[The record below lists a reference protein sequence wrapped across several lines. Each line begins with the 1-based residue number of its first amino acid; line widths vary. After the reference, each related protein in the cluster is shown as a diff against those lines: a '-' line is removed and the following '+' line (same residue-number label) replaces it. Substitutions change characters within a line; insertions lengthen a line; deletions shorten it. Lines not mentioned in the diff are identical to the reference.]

1 MIDHE
6 GPERR
11 VQHPMPQ
18 LQDSTSGAG
27 PTKAF
32 LPGGFRLRTSR
43 QAGFSLVEMVVA
55 MGVVGVGIVAVLTAV
70 ATLSGGAAYTADS
83 VAAAAL
89 AGSLMAEVDTRAY
102 EADTPTPTGRVIG
115 DLVAYYPFTDG
126 AGTSASDESRV
137 TPLAPLELI
146 TPAQVKWIP
155 GSNGVTIAAG
165 GKLENSEEASKISSE
180 CAASGQVTVEVWFEP
195 NSLEMAEAP
204 IVTCAQDDGTV
215 NFVLSQ
221 EKDGMLFHIR
231 TSSTDT
237 AGDPATT
244 TLVRYLGQEVTH
256 CIVTFDGTY
265 AAIFLNGQ
273 PAGGSDRPA
282 GNLTSWA
289 GHPLRVAKL
298 SGLGANWLGNVFLV
312 AVYSRALTLEEIQK
326 NYAVGPSPS
335 DLYNRA
341 GYDDIDDYNGYAD
354 SPPRAEDGAIITGA
368 EEFSRTVEVVNVDP
382 DDIAAQQDWDSTD
395 AKTITVRVYKNYKL
409 LAELVRARYRGV
421 SIDDTPDP
429 GY

>member
-18 LQDSTSGAG
+18 VQKSTSGVG
-27 PTKAF
+27 PIKAS
-32 LPGGFRLRTSR
+32 LPRRFRLRTSR

-89 AGSLMAEVDTRAY
+89 ASSMMAEVDTRAF
-102 EADTPTPTGRVIG
+102 EADTPTPTGRVTD

-126 AGTSASDESRV
+126 AGTFVSDGSRV
-137 TPLAPLELI
+137 TPLAPLEFI
-146 TPAQVKWIP
+146 TPEQVNWIP
-155 GSNGVTIAAG
+155 GSNGVTIAADG
-165 GKLENSEEASKISSE
+165 ELENSEEASKISSE
-180 CAASGQVTVEVWFEP
+180 CASSGQITVEVWLEP
-195 NSLEMAEAP
+195 GSLERDEAP
-204 IVTCAQDDGTV
+204 VVSCAKDDRTV

-221 EKDGMLFHIR
+221 EADGLLFYIR
-231 TSSTDT
+231 TSSTD
-237 AGDPATT
+237 AEGAPATT
-244 TLVRYLGQEVTH
+244 TLVRHLTKEVTH
-256 CIVTFDGTY
+256 CVVTFDGTQSL
-265 AAIFLNGQ
+265 IFLDGQ
-273 PAGGSDRPA
+273 PAGASNLPA
-282 GNLTSWA
+282 GDLSSWA
-289 GHPLRVAKL
+289 DRPLRVAKL
-298 SGLGANWLGNVFLV
+298 SGFDTNWIGNVFLI
-312 AVYSRALTLEEIQK
+312 AIYSRALTLEEIQK

-335 DLYNRA
+335 GLYNRV

-354 SPPRAEDGAIITGA
+354 SPPRAEDGSTITGA
-368 EEFSRTVEVVNVDP
+368 EKFSRTVDVVNVDP

-421 SIDDTPDP
+421 SVDDTPDP